1 VKKLAIVTDVFY
13 LVLDAIVITLGL
25 IFVMKWGKRGL
36 LATTLWL
43 LVIGLMAYAVGD
55 GLWLAGEDLGY
66 GKPFFEGSSYE
77 MVPADFAFI
86 AAVVLW
92 IVAFFIPVKF
102 ALFDSKKART
112 EEQAQMGQ
120 PAQPQMGAPAQ
131 PQSGPTGTAPMPP
144 DQRAPVPPPV
154 YQQPKN

>member
-1 VKKLAIVTDVFY
+1 MAIVTDAFY

-55 GLWLAGEDLGY
+55 ALWLAGEDLGY
-66 GKPFFEGSSYE
+66 GTPFFQGTSYE

-102 ALFDSKKART
+102 ALFDAKKART
-112 EEQAQMGQ
+112 EEQP
-120 PAQPQMGAPAQ
+120 PAAGSPQGGSGAPPALSQAQ
-131 PQSGPTGTAPMPP
+131 APPSP
-144 DQRAPVPPPV
+144 NQQAPVPPPV
-154 YQQPKN
+154 YQQPPPPQK

>member
-1 VKKLAIVTDVFY
+1 MTDAFY

-55 GLWLAGEDLGY
+55 ALWLAGEDLRY
-66 GKPFFEGSSYE
+66 GAPFFQGTSYE

-102 ALFDSKKART
+102 ALFDAKKART
-112 EEQAQMGQ
+112 EEQP
-120 PAQPQMGAPAQ
+120 PAAGSPQAGSGAAPAISQ
-131 PQSGPTGTAPMPP
+131 AQ
-144 DQRAPVPPPV
+144 APVPPPV
-154 YQQPKN
+154 YQQPPPPQK